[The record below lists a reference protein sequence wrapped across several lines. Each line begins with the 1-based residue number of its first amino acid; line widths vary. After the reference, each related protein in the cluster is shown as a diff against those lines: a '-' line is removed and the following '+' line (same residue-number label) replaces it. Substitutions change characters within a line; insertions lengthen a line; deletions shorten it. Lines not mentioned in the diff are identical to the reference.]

1 MRLRDHIYDQDFQI
15 PLASLAYARHKTNI
29 SSVTG
34 NMSED
39 FGWAF
44 HQGSTQKTTRN
55 TCCSSKSKRITFT
68 AVKENILS
76 EG

>member
-1 MRLRDHIYDQDFQI
+1 MRLRDHMYDQDFQI
-15 PLASLAYARHKTNI
+15 PLASLATNI

-34 NMSED
+34 ISQKILVE
-39 FGWAF
+39 
-44 HQGSTQKTTRN
+44 HQGSTLKTTRN
-55 TCCSSKSKRITFT
+55 TCCSSKSKFITFN